1 MVFIEE
7 FFGNVGTEFD
17 GNSAFAGVFAVVG
30 GRVGPEDVAHG
41 AGLGDFASTLDFLD
55 LLEGD
60 AVVGEEAAVQD
71 QDLREL

>member
-1 MVFIEE
+1 M
-7 FFGNVGTEFD
+7 
-17 GNSAFAGVFAVVG
+17 FAVVG

-71 QDLREL
+71 QDLRELEFCLGNFYCFFLGNIRG